1 MSSEVGDEPG
11 SDKRRLATARWTV
24 DQPDPKR
31 SICVG
36 LFDASL
42 PEVDGFGEPVGS
54 TVVGKQFEEEVFVL
68 GNERP
73 KTPRD
78 DLIGDCFFYSVLL
91 DSSEEEC
98 AGSTPGDPWT

>member
-68 GNERP
+68 GIERP

-78 DLIGDCFFYSVLL
+78 DLDCGRFDDILAGLVLRESQL
-91 DSSEEEC
+91 AQFC
-98 AGSTPGDPWT
+98 PTLAP